1 MIILYNNGSF
11 SVSPSLPPSPS
22 LLSLPPSLPLP
33 PSLSLP
39 PFLPLQTVVT
49 CMTTLYKSYTDD
61 AAASCIVIGTENKDL
76 YILDPAAFT
85 FLSRVRDT
93 LLEFYIYSCPS
104 LSLSQMQLPA
114 IPVFLSVFG
123 IFDVDFSISAACR
136 DGIIYTVMKYWITFS
151 LTHQPPPPSLP
162 PFSPS

>member
-1 MIILYNNGSF
+1 
-11 SVSPSLPPSPS
+11 
-22 LLSLPPSLPLP
+22 
-33 PSLSLP
+33 
-39 PFLPLQTVVT
+39 
-49 CMTTLYKSYTDD
+49 MTTLYKSYTDD

-93 LLEFYIYSCPS
+93 LLEFLFILL

-162 PFSPS
+162 PSLLFLPEIILKIQVLSHGFLSPLRRLVS